1 MNVLRPYWTLAKR
14 EVWEHRSFWIVPIVI
29 GCLAILGT
37 LYGSGALIVA
47 AHQGVVSINGDIS
60 MTGMDRVQ
68 AVRAFIFGSAG
79 LFNTVML
86 FMVSFYLMDSL
97 YADRKDRSI
106 LFWKSL
112 PLSDSK
118 MVLSKL
124 STGMATAPALMLLIV
139 IIAEIIIGILFVIAA
154 GIAGINLLSVAL
166 QPGTIVLSWIT
177 LAFALIVQAIWLL
190 PFYGWFLLCSAWAKK
205 LVLAWTVLIPL
216 GLMAVE
222 GIVFRTSY
230 IAHAIFGHIGRMF
243 TMLMSGRYSINNVSI
258 GPSIG
263 INNGHEHL
271 AGHSALMT
279 LGSVGHMFA
288 LPEMWIGVGIGI
300 IFVLGAIWLRR
311 NRSEI

>member
-1 MNVLRPYWTLAKR
+1 
-14 EVWEHRSFWIVPIVI
+14 FWIVPIVI

-37 LYGSGALIVA
+37 LYGGGALIVA
-47 AHQGVVSINGDIS
+47 AHQGMINIQSNLLGP
-60 MTGMDRVQ
+60 DR
-68 AVRAFIFGSAG
+68 AEAARAFVIGSAG
-79 LFNTVML
+79 IFNVAML
-86 FMVSFYLMDSL
+86 LMVWFYLMDSL
-97 YADRKDRSI
+97 YGDRKDRSI

-118 MVLSKL
+118 LVLSKL
-124 STGMATAPALMLLIV
+124 FTGMVTAPALMLLIV

-154 GIAGINLLSVAL
+154 GIAGVNLLSVAL
-166 QPGTIVLSWIT
+166 QPGTIILAWIT
-177 LAFALIVQAIWLL
+177 LAFALIVQSIWLL

-216 GLMAVE
+216 GFIAAE
-222 GIVFRTSY
+222 GIVFRTHY

-243 TMLMSGRYSINNVSI
+243 TMLMSGRYSIDNVSI
-258 GPSIG
+258 GSSIG
-263 INNGHEHL
+263 INEH
-271 AGHSALMT
+271 AHFADHGTLMT
-279 LGSVGHMFA
+279 LGSVGRMFA

>member
-1 MNVLRPYWTLAKR
+1 MNAMTPYWILVKR
-14 EVWEHRSFWIVPIVI
+14 EIWEHRSFWIVPIVI

-47 AHQGVVSINGDIS
+47 AHQGMVSINGNIS
-60 MTGMDRVQ
+60 MTLVDRVR
-68 AVRAFIFGSAG
+68 AARAFILGSAG
-79 LFNTVML
+79 IFNVAML
-86 FMVSFYLMDSL
+86 LMVWFYLMDSL

-112 PLSDSK
+112 PLSDSRL
-118 MVLSKL
+118 VLSKL
-124 STGMATAPALMLLIV
+124 FTGMVTAPALMLLIV

-166 QPGTIVLSWIT
+166 QPGTIILAWIT
-177 LAFALIVQAIWLL
+177 LAFALIVQSIWLL

-205 LVLAWTVLIPL
+205 LVLAWAVLIPL
-216 GLMAVE
+216 GFMAAE
-222 GIVFRTSY
+222 GIIFHTGY

-258 GPSIG
+258 GPSID
-263 INNGHEHL
+263 INNGHEPL
-271 AGHSALMT
+271 TSASALMT
-279 LGSVGHMFA
+279 LGSVGRIFA

-300 IFVLGAIWLRR
+300 IFILGAIWLRH

>member
-1 MNVLRPYWTLAKR
+1 MNALRPYWILAKR

-29 GCLAILGT
+29 GCLGILGA

-47 AHQGVVSINGDIS
+47 THQGLISINDS
-60 MTGMDRVQ
+60 VNMTSTDRVQ

-112 PLSDSK
+112 PLSNSK
-118 MVLSKL
+118 LVLSKL
-124 STGMATAPALMLLIV
+124 FTGMVTAPALMLLIV
-139 IIAEIIIGILFVIAA
+139 IIAEIIIGILFIIAA

-166 QPGTIVLSWIT
+166 QPGTIILAWIT

-190 PFYGWFLLCSAWAKK
+190 PFYGWFLLCSAWSKK

-216 GLMAVE
+216 VFMAME

-230 IAHAIFGHIGRMF
+230 IAHAVFGHIVKMF
-243 TMLMSGRYSINNVSI
+243 TLLMSGHYSINNVSI

-263 INNGHEHL
+263 VNSGHEHMV
-271 AGHSALMT
+271 GNSALMT
-279 LGSVGHMFA
+279 LGSAGHMFA

-300 IFVLGAIWLRR
+300 IFILGAIWLRR